1 MPLHPHPQA
10 DVLNVP
16 VQRPADLETTAKG
29 AAVAAGIGS
38 GMFSGVEE
46 VSQLAMSELTTIE
59 PTMADEERA
68 KWVAGW
74 DDATQ
79 RTLNLA

>member
-1 MPLHPHPQA
+1 MLQIQA

-38 GMFSGVEE
+38 GLFGSTEEASG
-46 VSQLAMSELTTIE
+46 LIASELTTTE
-59 PTMADEERA
+59 PAMGAAERT
-68 KWVAGW
+68 KWIAGW
-74 DDATQ
+74 DDAVQ
-79 RTLNLA
+79 RTLNLAD